1 MQRQHVGALRRFQ
14 EEQNAGKKVNERQPE
29 KTSPGHPIINS
40 LDPNSNGPYYSH
52 IMEHVSRLT
61 HLLALPEKD
70 QRLAVDSG
78 TT

>member
-1 MQRQHVGALRRFQ
+1 MGGCIRRFQ
-14 EEQNAGKKVNERQPE
+14 EEQNAGKKVNERQTE
-29 KTSPGHPIINS
+29 KTSPRHQIINS
-40 LDPNSNGPYYSH
+40 LDPNSNGPYYGH
-52 IMEHVSRLT
+52 ITEDVSRLT